1 VTILTDLRAAL
12 EVKHEAEAALDLLHK
27 PGTSGFDE
35 VSWKRAYYRLKHL
48 EDELHA
54 LLTDDTIRA
63 LLDVAEA
70 AEHEPRCPFCA
81 EERHMAG
88 WPTQPHLSDCPL
100 APLVKE
106 VDHDR
111 A

>member
-1 VTILTDLRAAL
+1 MSILTDLRAAL
-12 EVKHEAEAALDLLHK
+12 DTALASEQMKGKAWDDFRDLLD
-27 PGTSGFDE
+27 T
-35 VSWKRAYYRLKHL
+35 
-48 EDELHA
+48 
-54 LLTDDTIRA
+54 DTIRA

-70 AEHEPRCPFCA
+70 AEREPRCPFCA

-88 WPTQPHLSDCPL
+88 WPTQPHLADCPL